1 MPQNINRQKLAWAM
15 RACAL
20 CALLC
25 RFGFGNSIGAQGI
38 LDRRHLTP
46 APSAFA
52 EEDTPASVPPT
63 RPFGSREHSFFDKEN
78 IWLFSGVGA
87 ARTLDYFS
95 TLNMRR
101 RGRQEI
107 LLSDWLVDH
116 HALFAGVEAG
126 GTVLSIGASYLLHR
140 TGHHRLERAFSM
152 VHIGLA
158 TAGAVRNYSLQ
169 TFHFGNR
176 EIH

>member
-1 MPQNINRQKLAWAM
+1 MPLRKDGRKLVWAM
-15 RACAL
+15 RSGAL
-20 CALLC
+20 CALFC
-25 RFGFGNSIGAQGI
+25 HFAFGNAVGAQRVVG
-38 LDRRHLTP
+38 RRHLTI
-46 APSAFA
+46 APNSFA
-52 EEDTPASVPPT
+52 DDETTALSGT
-63 RPFGSREHSFFDKEN
+63 RSFGHRGHSFFDREN

-126 GTVLSIGASYLLHR
+126 GTALSVGASYLLHR
-140 TGHHRLERAFSM
+140 AGHHRLERAFSM

-158 TAGAVRNYSLQ
+158 TTGAVRNYSLQ
-169 TFHFGNR
+169 TFHSGNR
-176 EIH
+176 GID